1 MALSP
6 DIMKTYGRID
16 IAFTHGKGSF
26 LFSDDGGKYLDYA
39 TGIAVNAFGHS
50 HPELINAL
58 KDQASK
64 LWHVSNLYK
73 IPEQD
78 RVASLL
84 VKYSCTDQVF
94 FCNSGAE
101 ATEGAV
107 KVARRYAWS
116 KKDIERDEIICVTGA
131 FHGRT
136 LAMLAANDRP
146 LFREGFGPKVPGF
159 NHAEWGNI
167 DDLKNKLNKK
177 VAAVLIEPVQGEGG
191 ARKAPKNY
199 LKEVQTFT
207 KANGSLLISDE
218 VQIGMGRSGSLF
230 AYQNENIEP
239 DIIALAKGLGGG
251 FPVGAVLAKSKVGN
265 AMVPGTHGSTFGG
278 NPLAMRSA
286 EVVINLIT
294 KDGFLETLNEKI
306 KYLDDKINT
315 LITGE
320 KNSLDG
326 KNSNIL
332 IKAKGYGF
340 LRGIELSDRVSVA
353 DFSTEARKK
362 GLLLVGAAENTIRI
376 LPPLNTSF
384 EEIDLAFSKLN
395 EITQDIKRKND

>member
-26 LFSDDGGKYLDYA
+26 LFSEDGSKYLDYA

-50 HPELINAL
+50 HPDLINAL
-58 KDQASK
+58 QDQASK

-78 RVASLL
+78 KVANLL
-84 VKYSCTDQVF
+84 VKHSCANQAF

-116 KKDIERDEIICVTGA
+116 KKDIERDEILCVTGA

-159 NHAEWGNI
+159 SHAEWGNV
-167 DDLKNKLNKK
+167 DDLKNKLNNK

-191 ARKAPKNY
+191 ARKAPVNY
-199 LKEVQTFT
+199 LKEVEELT
-207 KANGSLLISDE
+207 KQNGSLLISDE
-218 VQIGMGRSGSLF
+218 VQIGMGRSGKLF

-251 FPVGAVLAKSKVGN
+251 FPVGAVLAKSEVGD

-278 NPLAMRSA
+278 NPLAMSVGNA
-286 EVVINLIT
+286 VMDQIF
-294 KDGFLETLNEKI
+294 KKGFLQNVKIKSKFFFKKLNEI
-306 KYLDDKINT
+306 QANY
-315 LITGE
+315 
-320 KNSLDG
+320 
-326 KNSNIL
+326 SNVIEEV
-332 IKAKGYGF
+332 
-340 LRGIELSDRVSVA
+340 RG
-353 DFSTEARKK
+353 K
-362 GLLLVGAAENTIRI
+362 GLLIGLKLKVDQTKFINKLFENKLLTIKAADNVVRI
-376 LPPLNTSF
+376 LPPLNVSN
-384 EEIDLAFSKLN
+384 K
-395 EITQDIKRKND
+395 EITIALKIIEKVCKSYN